1 MLRDRPVPSVL
12 ARVVAYG
19 GALAFVASLILFTVL
34 YFTSAQF
41 GDPVG
46 PWSVADGWRPAG
58 VDIVVFTAFALHHSV
73 FARGPLKG
81 LMSRLVSEPLERST
95 YVWIASAG
103 FAIVCL
109 VWQPVPGVAWTAT
122 GTLAAALTVLQLA
135 GIVLSVVAAARI
147 GGLSLAGIPQALG
160 ERSETPPNLTESG
173 LYRFVR
179 HPIYLGWLF
188 IVWPTP
194 VMTGTRLVFAAISTA
209 YLAAAIP
216 FEERDLH
223 RMFGPAYADYARRV
237 RWRML
242 PGVY

>member
-19 GALAFVASLILFTVL
+19 GALAFVASLILFAVL
-34 YFTSAQF
+34 YFTSARF

-58 VDIVVFTAFALHHSV
+58 IDIALFTAFALHHSV

-81 LMSRLVSEPLERST
+81 LMSRLVSEQLERST

-109 VWQPVPGVAWTAT
+109 VWQPVPGLAWTAT
-122 GTLAAALTVLQLA
+122 GTLAAALTLLQLA

-160 ERSETPPNLTESG
+160 ERSEAPPRLTESG

-179 HPIYLGWLF
+179 HPIYLGWLL
-188 IVWPTP
+188 IVWPTS

-223 RMFGPAYADYARRV
+223 RMFGPAYAGYARRV
-237 RWRML
+237 RWRMVPWL
-242 PGVY
+242 Y